1 MMRGVRRTRPTV
13 ALVALLGVLVG
24 ACGGS
29 SSQTDKAKSA
39 VTGFFRAVAD
49 DKGDPACNLL
59 TDAAVGELDKIAFS
73 LTAPGSCPEAIRIV
87 NRQLDSDAKKALK
100 SAKVNRVTI
109 TGDRASVADND
120 IVLKSGGTT
129 GLFRNSNPEPLQ
141 LQKVGGDWK
150 IASLG

>member
-1 MMRGVRRTRPTV
+1 MTR
-13 ALVALLGVLVG
+13 ALPRYRLAAAMIALAVLIS
-24 ACGGS
+24 ACS
-29 SSQTDKAKSA
+29 SSVSQVDKAKSS

-49 DKGDPACNLL
+49 DKGDQACNLL
-59 TDAAVGELDKIAFS
+59 TDSAVTELDKVAFS
-73 LTAPGSCPEAIRIV
+73 LTAPGSCAEAVKIV

-109 TGDRASVADND
+109 TGDRATVADND

-129 GLFRNSNPEPLQ
+129 GLFRNNDPKPLQ
-141 LQKVGGDWK
+141 LQKVGSDWK